1 MSNWRAFPVSAGE
14 LTRLMVPLEVAPVA
28 GSCSFAQLLSC
39 SRFFTLTAS
48 EGIRELTGEVESVMS
63 TATLAVQVAPP
74 LPHAVRCTVCV
85 PVAAETSV
93 ESEAPL
99 AMVGLEALSS
109 A

>member
-1 MSNWRAFPVSAGE
+1 MY
-14 LTRLMVPLEVAPVA
+14 
-28 GSCSFAQLLSC
+28 
-39 SRFFTLTAS
+39 FTLTALDGTS
-48 EGIRELTGEVESVMS
+48 ELTGEVESVTS

-93 ESEAPL
+93 ESEPPL
-99 AMVGLEALSS
+99 AMVGLEAPSS